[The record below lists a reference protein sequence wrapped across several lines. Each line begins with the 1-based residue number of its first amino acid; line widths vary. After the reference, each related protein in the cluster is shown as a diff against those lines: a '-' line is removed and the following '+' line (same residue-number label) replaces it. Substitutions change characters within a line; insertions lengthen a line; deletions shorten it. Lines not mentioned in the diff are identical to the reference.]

1 MGYTMKLIG
10 RLGSV
15 AFAGLL
21 GLANGVAHA
30 DVGVNG
36 HDSVVQPGQIANL
49 NITLD
54 FGNNYG
60 MSGFELILEFDPTLV
75 RFHRDQS
82 SVAIENV
89 GLNRSFQQFFTD
101 DLFGKAFYLHNEGDL
116 DPGYFHYSL
125 YTLTTPLMFSGV
137 VSFNAAFELLGQP
150 PGDAPVPIHVTGSL
164 YDDSFNSQDIDLT
177 LMANPVPEPQ
187 EWLLMLAGLSL
198 LAWRG
203 TRGKI

>member
-49 NITLD
+49 NVMMD
-54 FGNNYG
+54 FGNDYG
-60 MSGFELILEFDPTLV
+60 LTGFELILEFDPALL
-75 RFHRDQS
+75 RFHRELS
-82 SVAIENV
+82 SVVIDST
-89 GLNRSFQQFFTD
+89 GMDRSFQQFFSD
-101 DLFGKAFYLHNEGDL
+101 DLFGKALYLHNEGETS
-116 DPGYFHYSL
+116 PGYYHYSF
-125 YTLTTPLMFSGV
+125 YTLTTPLMFSGQV
-137 VSFNAAFELLGQP
+137 IFNASFEMLGQP
-150 PGDAPVPIHVTGSL
+150 PGNAPVPIHVTGFLS
-164 YDDSFNSQDIDLT
+164 DDSFNYQDIDVT
-177 LMANPVPEPQ
+177 LSANPVPEPQ